1 MFACLNACIC
11 FYAVFA
17 RVCVCEVFLD
27 LTQPTVRTDSYNTA
41 DQSCL
46 QVDHLLSF
54 CAALHVAKTLSTVI
68 SEEAR
73 FVLAFFFFFKRKK
86 SPKGLPHF

>member
-1 MFACLNACIC
+1 M
-11 FYAVFA
+11 FA
-17 RVCVCEVFLD
+17 RVCVCEAFLD

-54 CAALHVAKTLSTVI
+54 CAALHLAKTLSTVI

-73 FVLAFFFFFKRKK
+73 FVLFSLKKEAEVTKRT
-86 SPKGLPHF
+86 SSLLN

>member
-1 MFACLNACIC
+1 MFAFV

-46 QVDHLLSF
+46 QVEHVLSF
-54 CAALHVAKTLSTVI
+54 CAALHLAKTLSTVI
-68 SEEAR
+68 SEEASVV
-73 FVLAFFFFFKRKK
+73 FVFFKKAEVTKRTC
-86 SPKGLPHF
+86 SLLNGAVC

>member
-1 MFACLNACIC
+1 M
-11 FYAVFA
+11 
-17 RVCVCEVFLD
+17 CEVFLD
-27 LTQPTVRTDSYNTA
+27 LTQLTVRTDSYNTA

-54 CAALHVAKTLSTVI
+54 CAAPHLAKTLSTAI

-73 FVLAFFFFFKRKK
+73 FVFLFCFFFKDAEVTKRT
-86 SPKGLPHF
+86 SSLLNGAVC